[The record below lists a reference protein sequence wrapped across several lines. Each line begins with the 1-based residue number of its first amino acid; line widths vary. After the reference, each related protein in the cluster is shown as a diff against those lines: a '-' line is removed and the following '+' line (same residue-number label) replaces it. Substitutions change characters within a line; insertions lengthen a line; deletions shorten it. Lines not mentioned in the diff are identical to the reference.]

1 MEKFDK
7 EFWGRFWGSYIG
19 MVSDDCSLHK
29 VSVLVSFAYLK
40 QKREENQW
48 VIFFFP
54 VETEC
59 TDNFSLA
66 N

>member
-29 VSVLVSFAYLK
+29 VSVLVSIRIKLGF
-40 QKREENQW
+40 R
-48 VIFFFP
+48 IP
-54 VETEC
+54 
-59 TDNFSLA
+59 
-66 N
+66 